1 MKAPFCD
8 KPGAYPRPS
17 SCGACLAC
25 EADFERVASAK
36 PGAAAAGSSIVLSR
50 AQASLARQAPGLA
63 LKKKS
68 TALGISIKNLRPKR
82 MFCYDL
88 SNFQDV
94 VYGFLGF
101 DILRFLE
108 CDLRRKP
115 DWIW

>member
-1 MKAPFCD
+1 MKAPFRD

-36 PGAAAAGSSIVLSR
+36 RGAALPDRRLCCRVR
-50 AQASLARQAPGLA
+50 RASLARQAPGLA

-68 TALGISIKNLRPKR
+68 TALWISIKNLRPKR
-82 MFCYDL
+82 MFCHDL

-108 CDLRRKP
+108 RDLRRKP